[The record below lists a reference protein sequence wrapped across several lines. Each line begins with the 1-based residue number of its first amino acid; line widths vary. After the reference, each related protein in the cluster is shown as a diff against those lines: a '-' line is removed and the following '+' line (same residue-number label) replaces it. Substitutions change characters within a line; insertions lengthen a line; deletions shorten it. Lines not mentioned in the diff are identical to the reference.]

1 MMSRMVYMVMQ
12 VELIL
17 LLLLLLLRGSLCPK
31 CDHQSSF
38 AASIVSLRR

>member
-12 VELIL
+12 VELI
-17 LLLLLLLRGSLCPK
+17 LLLLLLRGSLCPK

-38 AASIVSLRR
+38 AASIVFLRR